1 MTILQYLIHSQND
14 MIWPNRIG
22 DTFIKPDL
30 FSDSEWN
37 NRISMPVDSVDNKY
51 NCICCYESQ
60 KPFAFCELFKKS

>member
-30 FSDSEWN
+30 FN
-37 NRISMPVDSVDNKY
+37 
-51 NCICCYESQ
+51 
-60 KPFAFCELFKKS
+60 